1 MSYRHDERAADL
13 GERLRL
19 AREVEQRRADDAAH
33 ALWLL
38 AECEEL
44 GEEGM
49 DAAWL
54 AARRERLEADVA
66 AAEARLAEATRYR
79 RELEAALAEV
89 DHAAT

>member
-1 MSYRHDERAADL
+1 MSYQHDGRAADL
-13 GERLRL
+13 KERLRL

-44 GEEGM
+44 EEEGM
-49 DAAWL
+49 DAAWS

-66 AAEARLAEATRYR
+66 AAEARLAAAVAHR
-79 RELEAALAEV
+79 RELEAALAEA
-89 DHAAT
+89 DAG